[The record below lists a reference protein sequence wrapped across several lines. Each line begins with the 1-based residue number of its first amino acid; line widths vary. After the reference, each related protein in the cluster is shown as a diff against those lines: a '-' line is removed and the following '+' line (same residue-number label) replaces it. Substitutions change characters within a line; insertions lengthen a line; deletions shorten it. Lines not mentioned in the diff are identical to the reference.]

1 MRFLLPEC
9 IFESGIF
16 LVGNRLAPFVAGILA
31 GNLHGNVAEPRIG
44 LRPMP
49 VLDICRNGDDRTRRQ
64 GDGLFALLLIP
75 ALARGADQQLPAA
88 FGGMVDVPVVPA
100 SRLEGHIG
108 QEHGALAGNGQGLE
122 VGLAG
127 KVPGIGVIGRA
138 DAEGVL
144 LFILNS
150 N

>member
-1 MRFLLPEC
+1 MAKIRLQTRYTLLC
-9 IFESGIF
+9 YIIQF
-16 LVGNRLAPFVAGILA
+16 
-31 GNLHGNVAEPRIG
+31 
-44 LRPMP
+44 
-49 VLDICRNGDDRTRRQ
+49 T
-64 GDGLFALLLIP
+64 
-75 ALARGADQQLPAA
+75 
-88 FGGMVDVPVVPA
+88 A